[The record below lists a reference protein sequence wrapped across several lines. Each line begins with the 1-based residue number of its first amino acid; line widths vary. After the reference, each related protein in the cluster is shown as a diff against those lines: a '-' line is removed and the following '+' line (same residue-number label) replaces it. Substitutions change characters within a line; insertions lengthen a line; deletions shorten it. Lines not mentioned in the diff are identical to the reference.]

1 MSFLGKLFGGGKTK
15 PVDQPAVALECPHTA
30 LVPKWDN
37 VHDMGIEDKATG
49 YECDSCHKAFTPE
62 EARSIRETLAER
74 LRLPTSNT

>member
-1 MSFLGKLFGGGKTK
+1 MVDTSERMEPVKAATGGEVMSFLGRLFGGGKTK

-49 YECDSCHKAFTPE
+49 YECDSCHKAFTP
-62 EARSIRETLAER
+62 
-74 LRLPTSNT
+74 